1 MLNCSLD
8 NSSKVNKIIHNI
20 IVNTEA
26 NTTEINPPIDLHQ
39 GDTDT
44 QVLFF
49 QLRNNKKKYI
59 SIDSD
64 YTAKIEFYNS
74 VTKSLVSS
82 DDVTIENRYR
92 GQLSYVVGDTVI
104 GQYGRYTTYLKLYRG
119 DSEVYSISFV
129 VVVAKNHSYS
139 PKSNEVVMT
148 KDFYDTLNAHMD
160 NQEIHVGTEDR
171 DFLDTFNDKIEDLN
185 DLLAIGLHVD
195 DELSTESTNPV
206 ENRVITSSLNNK
218 ESTEN
223 KVQEIDYNEL
233 DEELWKRQ
241 YPSVYAT
248 VIDKIT
254 EIDPDHITEEDL
266 PKNVT
271 LSGLLDFANQNNI
284 KNPNLWELKTGCY
297 STTGPI
303 KVTPADTLDSSSGNR
318 LVLTS
323 NVRVVDQIYCYVSII
338 MPVALTGLSS
348 GIATIYC
355 FYEKGSTDPDY
366 FSYQTERM
374 LTSLVTESS
383 VTNSDNRVP
392 LSSAVVDY
400 VANKLSVIEVTDP
413 NLWELSTGMYLCSGD
428 ISVTEETVVP
438 IGDSKVYAFINRIG
452 DVGEESNLFTL
463 FNMPFGIMYGY
474 SDDASHGQIH
484 GTVDDSQISISLDSS
499 TADNDHIPTTK
510 AVTDYVD
517 DRTPSTVTNPVL
529 HTLDDG
535 MYVVSGTIDYDGSET
550 YSILTDSAYLMVTS
564 ATLPSYDDTKLCLL
578 LNSAPS
584 VVGSSDINSVLT
596 SFLLVKSNNTWV
608 SAKVD
613 YLTETNL
620 VTSLSNLS
628 DNDHIPTAKA
638 VVDYVDNLISAIN
651 GGSY

>member
-1 MLNCSLD
+1 MS
-8 NSSKVNKIIHNI
+8 
-20 IVNTEA
+20 
-26 NTTEINPPIDLHQ
+26 
-39 GDTDT
+39 
-44 QVLFF
+44 
-49 QLRNNKKKYI
+49 
-59 SIDSD
+59 
-64 YTAKIEFYNS
+64 TALI
-74 VTKSLVSS
+74 TL
-82 DDVTIENRYR
+82 
-92 GQLSYVVGDTVI
+92 G
-104 GQYGRYTTYLKLYRG
+104 
-119 DSEVYSISFV
+119 
-129 VVVAKNHSYS
+129 
-139 PKSNEVVMT
+139 SNGFPT
-148 KDFYDTLNAHMD
+148 
-160 NQEIHVGTEDR
+160 
-171 DFLDTFNDKIEDLN
+171 
-185 DLLAIGLHVD
+185 
-195 DELSTESTNPV
+195 
-206 ENRVITSSLNNK
+206 
-218 ESTEN
+218 
-223 KVQEIDYNEL
+223 
-233 DEELWKRQ
+233 
-241 YPSVYAT
+241 
-248 VIDKIT
+248 
-254 EIDPDHITEEDL
+254 
-266 PKNVT
+266 
-271 LSGLLDFANQNNI
+271 
-284 KNPNLWELKTGCY
+284 
-297 STTGPI
+297 
-303 KVTPADTLDSSSGNR
+303 
-318 LVLTS
+318 
-323 NVRVVDQIYCYVSII
+323 
-338 MPVALTGLSS
+338 
-348 GIATIYC
+348 
-355 FYEKGSTDPDY
+355 
-366 FSYQTERM
+366 
-374 LTSLVTESS
+374 
-383 VTNSDNRVP
+383 
-392 LSSAVVDY
+392 
-400 VANKLSVIEVTDP
+400 
-413 NLWELSTGMYLCSGD
+413 SGD